1 MANFPHLVKLLRSK
15 LQRTFPLSGLPTLV
29 KNRWSIAVAGQHPVF
44 DFFKATKSK
53 TDKNTTEKKSVYI
66 ISSFFPRK
74 PKSFASRCIDRKK
87 RLCTR
92 SRTTPDY
99 NTTRLTRIQR
109 QQRPQAHCSCP
120 RPLPSLRLYQVEEGS
135 DVGGSVVEDSSIVVS
150 SFILSFLIASPIGFY
165 YLNFALV
172 GVCMQIVFLL
182 IFVCVIRW
190 DVPDSVLEISL
201 NATLI

>member
-1 MANFPHLVKLLRSK
+1 MGCQPLL
-15 LQRTFPLSGLPTLV
+15 
-29 KNRWSIAVAGQHPVF
+29 
-44 DFFKATKSK
+44 K
-53 TDKNTTEKKSVYI
+53 TDGLLLLQVNIQYLIFLKPQNQKQTKTQLKKNQSTLSLL
-66 ISSFFPRK
+66 FFPRK